1 MRFNSKIKKMVKQVF
16 NFEGTPA
23 FELTPEMEL
32 YSAVLTSSLSNQ
44 FYESGTDR
52 IERIRSM
59 IQKNNPLFVAKLA
72 IYAREKMH
80 LRSMP
85 LILAVELSR
94 QHKGDGLV
102 GCLVNRVIQRADEI
116 TELLAYYSLANSRTE
131 LKKLNKLSK
140 QVQKGLSAAFNKF
153 DEYQFAKYNR
163 DANIKLKDALFL
175 VHPKAKDQGQQ
186 VLFDKIVRDELATP
200 FTWETALSQLGQA
213 KFDSAELKREA
224 FKQQWEQ
231 LILSEKLGYMAT
243 LRNLR
248 NILEAEVSP
257 EALRKVCS
265 YLSDSKAVAKSR
277 QLPFRY
283 LAAYRELKDV
293 SEGRSGKLLEALE
306 EAVLQSAQN
315 LAGFDE
321 DIRLVIACDVSGS
334 MQKAISPKSKIQF
347 YDIGLMLAM
356 ILRSKSDNAITGMF
370 GNIWKVI
377 NVPGKQILSNVQE
390 FHKREGEVGYST
402 NGYMVI
408 KDLLQKRIVIDKV
421 MLFSDCQLWN
431 NQGTDETID
440 SLWKQYKKLA
450 PNAKLYL
457 FDLAGLGKSPLEIQ
471 KNDVYL
477 IAGWSDRIF
486 DVLEALEHNS
496 TALDLISQINK

>member
-1 MRFNSKIKKMVKQVF
+1 
-16 NFEGTPA
+16 
-23 FELTPEMEL
+23 
-32 YSAVLTSSLSNQ
+32 
-44 FYESGTDR
+44 
-52 IERIRSM
+52 
-59 IQKNNPLFVAKLA
+59 
-72 IYAREKMH
+72 
-80 LRSMP
+80 
-85 LILAVELSR
+85 
-94 QHKGDGLV
+94 
-102 GCLVNRVIQRADEI
+102 
-116 TELLAYYSLANSRTE
+116 
-131 LKKLNKLSK
+131 
-140 QVQKGLSAAFNKF
+140 LSAAFNKF

-163 DANIKLKDALFL
+163 DANIKLKDALLL

-293 SEGRSGKLLEALE
+293 SEGRSGKVLEALE

>member
-1 MRFNSKIKKMVKQVF
+1 MVKQVF

-163 DANIKLKDALFL
+163 DAAVKLKDALFL
-175 VHPKAKDQGQQ
+175 VHPKAKDELQQ
-186 VLFDKIVRDELATP
+186 CAT
-200 FTWETALSQLGQA
+200 
-213 KFDSAELKREA
+213 
-224 FKQQWEQ
+224 
-231 LILSEKLGYMAT
+231 
-243 LRNLR
+243 
-248 NILEAEVSP
+248 
-257 EALRKVCS
+257 
-265 YLSDSKAVAKSR
+265 
-277 QLPFRY
+277 
-283 LAAYRELKDV
+283 
-293 SEGRSGKLLEALE
+293 
-306 EAVLQSAQN
+306 
-315 LAGFDE
+315 
-321 DIRLVIACDVSGS
+321 
-334 MQKAISPKSKIQF
+334 
-347 YDIGLMLAM
+347 
-356 ILRSKSDNAITGMF
+356 
-370 GNIWKVI
+370 
-377 NVPGKQILSNVQE
+377 
-390 FHKREGEVGYST
+390 
-402 NGYMVI
+402 
-408 KDLLQKRIVIDKV
+408 
-421 MLFSDCQLWN
+421 
-431 NQGTDETID
+431 
-440 SLWKQYKKLA
+440 
-450 PNAKLYL
+450 
-457 FDLAGLGKSPLEIQ
+457 
-471 KNDVYL
+471 
-477 IAGWSDRIF
+477 
-486 DVLEALEHNS
+486 
-496 TALDLISQINK
+496 